1 MLEGGIKKKTKFEI
15 KNIPSNMRIKVK
27 EGLALYYSLL
37 Q

>member
-1 MLEGGIKKKTKFEI
+1 MLEGKIEKKTKFEI
-15 KNIPSNMRIKVK
+15 KKIRTNMRIKVK